1 MTPVDLSPAGPDR
14 PSRRRFLKQLGGGAA
29 AGALA
34 VPLLAPTGGA
44 TAGEAAGT
52 LQVRR
57 RKLGKT
63 DLEVSEIGFGG
74 HSWSY
79 KRTPDGSG
87 GLRQVTIEEAVEM
100 IAIGL
105 DLGLNFL
112 DSCTPDDE
120 SRIPGEALKRLGRR
134 QDAVIAVRV
143 SHKMKGTPKDVQE
156 VYDWTE
162 KRLKLWQT
170 DYLDVL
176 MLSNEVNVTPRTGY
190 WDMSYCLEALDK
202 LKQQGKI
209 RYTGFGSHFEPKWFY
224 VAFAKFA
231 PHFDCC
237 SMPYNIRHRVA
248 ELVMPIAREAGLGV
262 ITIKP
267 LARGSLLKDRDLAG
281 ADRDLPREMIAFVLQ
296 NRAVDVCLCGAHTP
310 TQLRQNLSASWTP
323 LSPERRAQLEAVAA
337 TMPVPDVEHCWL
349 EEGWRYA

>member
-1 MTPVDLSPAGPDR
+1 
-14 PSRRRFLKQLGGGAA
+14 
-29 AGALA
+29 
-34 VPLLAPTGGA
+34 
-44 TAGEAAGT
+44 
-52 LQVRR
+52 
-57 RKLGKT
+57 
-63 DLEVSEIGFGG
+63 LEVSEIGFGG

-100 IAIGL
+100 IARGM
-105 DLGLNFL
+105 DMGVNFL

-120 SRIPGEALKRLGRR
+120 SRVPGEALKRLGRR
-134 QDAVIAVRV
+134 QEAVIAVRV
-143 SHKMKGTPKDVQE
+143 SHKMKGVKRDIE
-156 VYDWTE
+156 EAFDWTE

-176 MLSNEVNVTPRTGY
+176 ILSNEVNVTERTGY
-190 WDMSYCLEALDK
+190 WDMSYSIEALEK

-231 PHFDCC
+231 KHFDCC
-237 SMPYNIRHRVA
+237 TMPYNIRHRVA

-267 LARGSLLKDRDLAG
+267 FARGSLLKGRALAG
-281 ADRDLPREMIAFVLQ
+281 ADQNLPPELIAFVLE
-296 NRAVDVCLCGAHTP
+296 NAAVDVCLCGVHTV
-310 TQLRQNLSASWTP
+310 QQVSQNFAASWTR
-323 LSPERRAQLEAVAA
+323 LSPDRRAQLESLAAA
-337 TMPVPDVEHCWL
+337 TPIPHGEFCWL